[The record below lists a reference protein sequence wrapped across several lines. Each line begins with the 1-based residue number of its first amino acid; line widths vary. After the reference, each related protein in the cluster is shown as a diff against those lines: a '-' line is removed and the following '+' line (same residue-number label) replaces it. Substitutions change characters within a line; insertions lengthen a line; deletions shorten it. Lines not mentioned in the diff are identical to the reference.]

1 MPSLSNPNYSY
12 TKLTSVVDH
21 MFPPLEDKKE
31 TENLTEYSSFNY
43 WRDILPEINNEI
55 EREKKK
61 EEEEKKAKAASA
73 AQPKS
78 ATKK

>member
-1 MPSLSNPNYSY
+1 
-12 TKLTSVVDH
+12 

-61 EEEEKKAKAASA
+61 EEEERKAAKAANV

-78 ATKK
+78 TSKK